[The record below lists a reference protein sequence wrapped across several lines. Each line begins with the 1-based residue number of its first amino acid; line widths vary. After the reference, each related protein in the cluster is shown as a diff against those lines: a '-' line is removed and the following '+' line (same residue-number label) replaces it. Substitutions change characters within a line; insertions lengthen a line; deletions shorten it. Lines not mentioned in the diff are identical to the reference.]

1 MDVPHDV
8 YTTDVLVIGGG
19 LAGCWAAIAATRQG
33 SRALVVDKG
42 FVGGSG
48 CSVFAGGVVLH
59 LTPDDDPADFVREHC
74 RESELLLDPAWVEW
88 LVQANYERIAELDG
102 WDAPF
107 DRHDDA
113 ACGQVGSL
121 HRRLI
126 YVGSRETVWRLG
138 LDSVELMKLM
148 RKHVLRTKQA
158 KLLDHTAIV
167 KLLVQD
173 GRIVGAVGIRRQDD
187 RLCLIQAKSVVLA
200 AGGCAWKGTHFGH
213 DMLCGEAYAL
223 AWDVGASL
231 MNMEYSNGYIATNTR
246 FDSHGQC
253 ILAAIGGEYLNGEGE
268 PFLGKYSDK
277 VPPAIHVIA
286 RGMASEM
293 REGRGPIQLDL
304 SAVPATDREMWLH
317 AFKHIAELARRSGQD
332 LFADRTQWHP
342 GFNGSVSG
350 SAGIYIADTSMA
362 ASVPGLFV
370 AGDAATRGY
379 VVGASSGITFL
390 NLAWAN
396 GSGYAAGVTAGTF
409 AQNAGWEEIADAR
422 KEDLFAEILR
432 PMESKDGLLPDAVY
446 GELQSQAMPPELNIF
461 RQEARMQQALAHV
474 RTLRQEAVPRL
485 FAPDFHELV
494 KCFEVE
500 ATALTT
506 ALMYEAALL
515 RTESRGW
522 HYREDYPQRDDSEW
536 LRWII
541 AEPGAG
547 GEPVFR
553 YSPVPRDRLE
563 KLGLLEKAAA
573 QSPTT

>member
-1 MDVPHDV
+1 MRVFVEVPHDV

-48 CSVFAGGVVLH
+48 CSVFAGGVVLY
-59 LTPDDDPADFVREHC
+59 LTPEDDPTDFVREHC

-102 WDAPF
+102 WGAPF
-107 DRHDDA
+107 DRHNDA
-113 ACGQVGSL
+113 AEGQSGSL

-148 RKHVLRTKQA
+148 RKQVLRTKQA
-158 KLLDHTAIV
+158 KLLDHTTIV
-167 KLLVQD
+167 KLLVED
-173 GRIVGAVGIRRQDD
+173 DRIIGAVGIRRQDE
-187 RLCLIQAKSVVLA
+187 RLCLIQAKAVVLA

-213 DMLCGEAYAL
+213 DMLCGEAYKL

-231 MNMEYSNGYIATNTR
+231 MNMEYANGYIATNTR

-253 ILAAIGGEYLNGEGE
+253 ILAAIGGKYLNGEGE

-286 RGMASEM
+286 RGMASEI

-304 SAVPATDREMWLH
+304 SAVPVKDREMWLH

-350 SAGIYIADTSMA
+350 SAGVYFTDTTMA
-362 ASVPGLFV
+362 STIPGLYV

-396 GSGYAAGVTAGTF
+396 GSGYAAGVGAGEF
-409 AQNAGWEEIADAR
+409 AQSSGQEAHSGAKWECE
-422 KEDLFAEILR
+422 LAEALR
-432 PMESKDGLLPDAVY
+432 PMERTGGLLPDVAY
-446 GELQSQAMPPELNIF
+446 GQLQTQAMPPEVNIF
-461 RQEARMQQALAHV
+461 REGERMQRALAHV
-474 RTLRQEAVPRL
+474 RTLQEEVVPNL

-494 KCFEVE
+494 KCYEVE

-506 ALMYEAALL
+506 ELMYEAALL

-522 HYREDYPQRDDSEW
+522 HFREDYPQRDDTGW
-536 LRWII
+536 LKWIV
-541 AEPGAG
+541 AEPDEK
-547 GEPVFR
+547 GEPDFR
-553 YSPVPRDRLE
+553 YVSVPRKRLE
-563 KLGLLEKAAA
+563 ELGILESAAA
-573 QSPTT
+573 V

>member
-1 MDVPHDV
+1 MEVPHDV

-48 CSVFAGGVVLH
+48 CSVFAGGVVLY
-59 LTPDDDPADFVREHC
+59 LTPEDDPTDFVREHC

-102 WDAPF
+102 WGAPF

-113 ACGQVGSL
+113 AEGQAGSL

-148 RKHVLRTKQA
+148 RKQVLRTKQA
-158 KLLDHTAIV
+158 KLLDHTTIV

-173 GRIVGAVGIRRQDD
+173 GRIVGAVGIRRQDE
-187 RLCLIQAKSVVLA
+187 RLCLIQAKAIVLA

-213 DMLCGEAYAL
+213 DMLCGEAYKL
-223 AWDVGASL
+223 AWDVGAAL
-231 MNMEYSNGYIATNTR
+231 MNMEYANGYIATNTR

-253 ILAAIGGEYLNGEGE
+253 ILAAIGGKYLNGEGE

-286 RGMASEM
+286 RGMASEI

-304 SAVPATDREMWLH
+304 SAVPVKDREMWLH

-350 SAGIYIADTSMA
+350 SAGVYFTDTTMA

-396 GSGYAAGVTAGTF
+396 GSGYAAGVGAGEF
-409 AQNAGWEEIADAR
+409 AQNSGQEAHSDA
-422 KEDLFAEILR
+422 KWKSELAEALR
-432 PMESKDGLLPDAVY
+432 PMERTGGLLPDVVY
-446 GELQSQAMPPELNIF
+446 GQLQTQAMPPEVNIF
-461 RQEARMQQALAHV
+461 REGERMQRALAHV
-474 RTLRQEAVPRL
+474 RTLQEEVVPNL

-494 KCFEVE
+494 KCYEVE

-506 ALMYEAALL
+506 DLMYEAALL

-522 HYREDYPQRDDSEW
+522 HFREDYPQRDDTGW
-536 LRWII
+536 LKWIV
-541 AEPGAG
+541 AEPDEK
-547 GEPVFR
+547 GEPDFR
-553 YSPVPRDRLE
+553 YVSVPRKRLE
-563 KLGLLEKAAA
+563 ELGILESAAA
-573 QSPTT
+573 V

>member
-1 MDVPHDV
+1 MEVPHDV

-42 FVGGSG
+42 FIGGSG
-48 CSVFAGGVVLH
+48 CSVFAGGVVLY

-74 RESELLLDPAWVEW
+74 RESELLLDPGWVEW
-88 LVQANYERIAELDG
+88 LVHANYERIAELDG
-102 WDAPF
+102 WGAPF

-113 ACGQVGSL
+113 SDGPAGSL

-148 RKHVLRTKQA
+148 RKQVLRTKQA
-158 KLLDHTAIV
+158 KLLDHTTIV

-173 GRIVGAVGIRRQDD
+173 GRIVGAVGIRRQDE
-187 RLCLIQAKSVVLA
+187 RLCLIQAKAVVLA

-213 DMLCGEAYAL
+213 DMLCGEAYKL
-223 AWDVGASL
+223 AWDAGASL
-231 MNMEYSNGYIATNTR
+231 MNIEYANGYIATNTR

-253 ILAAIGGEYLNGEGE
+253 ILAAIGGKYLNGEGE

-286 RGMASEM
+286 RGMASEI

-304 SAVPATDREMWLH
+304 SAVPVKDREMWLH

-332 LFADRTQWHP
+332 LFAERTQWHP

-350 SAGIYIADTSMA
+350 SAGVYFTDTTMA
-362 ASVPGLFV
+362 ASVPGLYV

-396 GSGYAAGVTAGTF
+396 GSGYAAGEGAGVF
-409 AQNAGWEEIADAR
+409 AQDSGREALSGANWECELTEA
-422 KEDLFAEILR
+422 LR
-432 PMESKDGLLPDAVY
+432 PMERTNGLLPDVVY
-446 GELQSQAMPPELNIF
+446 GQLQSQAMPPEVNIF
-461 RQEARMQQALAHV
+461 REGERMQRALAHI
-474 RTLRQEAVPRL
+474 RTLQQEAVPRL

-494 KCFEVE
+494 KCYEVE

-522 HYREDYPQRDDSEW
+522 HYREDFPQRDDGDWLKWIVADPDEQSE
-536 LRWII
+536 
-541 AEPGAG
+541 PD
-547 GEPVFR
+547 FR
-553 YSPVPRDRLE
+553 YVPVPRKRLE
-563 KLGLLEKAAA
+563 ELGILESAAVV
-573 QSPTT
+573 

>member
-1 MDVPHDV
+1 MESPHDV
-8 YTTDVLVIGGG
+8 YSTDVLVIGGG

-33 SRALVVDKG
+33 NRALVVDKG

-48 CSVFAGGVVLH
+48 CSVFAGGVVLY
-59 LTPDDDPADFVREHC
+59 LTPEDDPSDFVREHC

-88 LVQANYERIAELDG
+88 LVQANYERIAELDSWG
-102 WDAPF
+102 APF
-107 DRHDDA
+107 DRHDDESG
-113 ACGQVGSL
+113 GQVGSL

-148 RKHVLRTKQA
+148 RKQVLRTKQA
-158 KLLDHTAIV
+158 KLLDHTTIV
-167 KLLVQD
+167 KLLVQN

-187 RLCLIQAKSVVLA
+187 RLCLIQAKAVVLA

-223 AWDVGASL
+223 AWDVGAAL
-231 MNMEYSNGYIATNTR
+231 MNMEFANGYIATNTR

-253 ILAAIGGEYLNGEGE
+253 ILAAIGGRYLNGEGE

-286 RGMASEM
+286 RGMAAEI

-304 SAVPATDREMWLH
+304 SAVPETDRTMWLH

-332 LFADRTQWHP
+332 LFAERTQWHP

-350 SAGIYIADTSMA
+350 SAGIHICDTTMA
-362 ASVPGLFV
+362 STVPGLYV
-370 AGDAATRGY
+370 AGDAATRGH

-396 GSGYAAGVTAGTF
+396 GSGYAAGEGAGVF
-409 AQNAGWEEIADAR
+409 ARDVHPEEVDAA
-422 KEDLFAEILR
+422 LAEHALAEALQ
-432 PMESKDGLLPDAVY
+432 PMGRKDGILPDVVY
-446 GELQSQAMPPELNIF
+446 GRLQSQAMPPTLNIF
-461 RQEARMQQALAHV
+461 REGERMRQALADV
-474 RTLRQEAVPRL
+474 QSIRQELVPRL

-494 KCFEVE
+494 KCYEAE
-500 ATALTT
+500 ATAFTT

-522 HYREDYPQRDDSEW
+522 HYREDYPQRNDSEW
-536 LRWII
+536 LRWIV
-541 AEPGAG
+541 AKPDAD
-547 GEPVFR
+547 GEPVFS
-553 YSPVPRDRLE
+553 YSPVPRDRLAD
-563 KLGLLEKAAA
+563 LGLLEAAA
-573 QSPTT
+573 QTG

>member
-1 MDVPHDV
+1 MEVPHDV
-8 YTTDVLVIGGG
+8 YSTDVLVIGGG

-59 LTPDDDPADFVREHC
+59 LTPDDDPSDFVREHC

-88 LVQANYERIAELDG
+88 LVQANYERIAELDSWG
-102 WDAPF
+102 APF
-107 DRHDDA
+107 DRHED
-113 ACGQVGSL
+113 GSL

-158 KLLDHTAIV
+158 KILDHTAIV

-173 GRIVGAVGIRRQDD
+173 GRVVGAVGIRRQDD
-187 RLCLIQAKSVVLA
+187 KLCLIQAKAVVLA

-213 DMLCGEAYAL
+213 DMLCGEAYKL
-223 AWDVGASL
+223 AWDVGAAM
-231 MNMEYSNGYIATNTR
+231 MNMEYANGYIATNTR

-253 ILAAIGGEYLNGEGE
+253 ILAAIGGKYLNGDGE
-268 PFLGKYSDK
+268 PFLAKYSDK

-286 RGMASEM
+286 RGMATEI

-304 SAVPATDREMWLH
+304 TAVPTTDREMWLH

-342 GFNGSVSG
+342 GYNGSVSG
-350 SAGIYIADTSMA
+350 SAGVYISDTSMA
-362 ASVPGLFV
+362 SSVPGLYV
-370 AGDAATRGY
+370 AGDAAARGY

-396 GSGYAAGVTAGTF
+396 GSGYAAGVGAGLF
-409 AQNAGWEEIADAR
+409 SQDAGLEEIPDSR
-422 KEDLFAEILR
+422 KAHAFAEVLR
-432 PMESKDGLLPDAVY
+432 PMERQDGLLPDTVY
-446 GELQSQAMPPELNIF
+446 GHLQAQAMPPDLNMF
-461 RQEARMQQALAHV
+461 REEERMRQTLAHV
-474 RTLRQEAVPRL
+474 RSLEQAAAPRL

-500 ATALTT
+500 STALTT

-541 AEPGAG
+541 AEPDAKGDPA
-547 GEPVFR
+547 FR
-553 YSPVPRDRLE
+553 YAAVPQERLE
-563 KLGLLEKAAA
+563 KLGLLEDTAL
-573 QSPTT
+573 QSP

>member
-1 MDVPHDV
+1 MEVPHDI

-48 CSVFAGGVVLH
+48 CSVFAGGVVLY

-74 RESELLLDPAWVEW
+74 RESELLIDPAWVEW
-88 LVQANYERIAELDG
+88 LVQANYERITELDG
-102 WDAPF
+102 WGAPF
-107 DRHDDA
+107 DRHED
-113 ACGQVGSL
+113 GSL

-148 RKHVLRTKQA
+148 RKQVLRTKQA
-158 KLLDHTAIV
+158 KILDHAAIV

-173 GRIVGAVGIRRQDD
+173 GRVVGAVGIRRQDE

-213 DMLCGEAYAL
+213 DMLCGEAYKL
-223 AWDVGASL
+223 AWDAGAAL
-231 MNMEYSNGYIATNTR
+231 MNMEYANGYIATNTR

-253 ILAAIGGEYLNGEGE
+253 ILAAIGGKYLNGEGE

-286 RGMASEM
+286 RGMASEI
-293 REGRGPIQLDL
+293 RAGRGPIQLDL
-304 SAVPATDREMWLH
+304 SAVPGTDREMWLH

-332 LFADRTQWHP
+332 LFAERTQWHP

-350 SAGIYIADTSMA
+350 SAGIHITDTSLA
-362 ASVPGLFV
+362 TRVPGLYV

-396 GSGYAAGVTAGTF
+396 ASGFAAGEGAGKH
-409 AQNAGWEEIADAR
+409 AQGVAGDEISAA
-422 KEDLFAEILR
+422 KAEDVMAEALR
-432 PMESKDGLLPDAVY
+432 PMEREDGLLPDVVY
-446 GELQSQAMPPELNIF
+446 GHLQTQAMPTEVNIF
-461 RQEARMQQALAHV
+461 RHGERMQRAFAHV
-474 RTLRQEAVPRL
+474 RELQQEAVPHL

-494 KCFEVE
+494 KCYEVE

-506 ALMYEAALL
+506 SLMYEAALM

-522 HYREDYPQRDDSEW
+522 HYREDYPQRDDSGW

-541 AEPGAG
+541 AEPDADN
-547 GEPVFR
+547 EPTYR
-553 YSPVPRDRLE
+553 YAAVPRERLQN
-563 KLGLLEKAAA
+563 LGILEPAAM
-573 QSPTT
+573 

>member
-1 MDVPHDV
+1 VEVPHDV
-8 YTTDVLVIGGG
+8 YNTDVLVIGGG

-48 CSVFAGGVVLH
+48 CSVFAGGVVLY
-59 LTPDDDPADFVREHC
+59 LTPEDDPADFVREHC

-102 WDAPF
+102 WGAPF

-113 ACGQVGSL
+113 PEGQAGSL

-148 RKHVLRTKQA
+148 RKQVLRTKQA
-158 KLLDHTAIV
+158 KLLDHTTIV
-167 KLLVQD
+167 KLLVED
-173 GRIVGAVGIRRQDD
+173 GRIVGAVGIRRQDE
-187 RLCLIQAKSVVLA
+187 RLCLIQAKAVVLA

-213 DMLCGEAYAL
+213 DMLCGEAYKL

-231 MNMEYSNGYIATNTR
+231 MNMEFANGYIATNTR

-253 ILAAIGGEYLNGEGE
+253 ILAAIGGKYLNGEGE

-286 RGMASEM
+286 RGMASEI

-304 SAVPATDREMWLH
+304 SAVPIKDREMWLH

-332 LFADRTQWHP
+332 LFAERTQWHP

-350 SAGIYIADTSMA
+350 SAGVYFTDTTMA
-362 ASVPGLFV
+362 STVPGLYV

-396 GSGYAAGVTAGTF
+396 GSGYAAGVGAGAF
-409 AQNAGWEEIADAR
+409 AQDTDHRELTTAKWEHY
-422 KEDLFAEILR
+422 FAEALR
-432 PMESKDGLLPDAVY
+432 PMERTDGLLPDDVY
-446 GELQSQAMPPELNIF
+446 GQLQTQAMPPEVNIF
-461 RQEARMQQALAHV
+461 REGERMQRALAHV
-474 RTLRQEAVPRL
+474 RTLQQEAVPRL

-494 KCFEVE
+494 KCYEVE

-506 ALMYEAALL
+506 TLMYEAALL

-522 HYREDYPQRDDSEW
+522 HYREDYPQRDDNGW
-536 LRWII
+536 LRWIV
-541 AEPGAG
+541 AEPDENS
-547 GEPVFR
+547 EPDFR
-553 YSPVPRDRLE
+553 YVPVPRQRLE
-563 KLGLLEKAAA
+563 ALGILGTAAA
-573 QSPTT
+573 V

>member
-1 MDVPHDV
+1 MEVPQDV
-8 YTTDVLVIGGG
+8 YATDVLVIGGG

-48 CSVFAGGVVLH
+48 CSVFAGGVVLY

-74 RESELLLDPAWVEW
+74 RESELLLDPEWVEW
-88 LVQANYERIAELDG
+88 LVHANYERIAELDG

-107 DRHDDA
+107 DRHED
-113 ACGQVGSL
+113 GSL

-138 LDSVELMKLM
+138 LDSVELMKQM
-148 RKHVLRTKQA
+148 RKQVLRTKQA
-158 KLLDHTAIV
+158 KILDHATIV

-173 GRIVGAVGIRRQDD
+173 GRVVGAVGIRRQDE
-187 RLCLIQAKSVVLA
+187 RLCLIQAKAVVLA
-200 AGGCAWKGTHFGH
+200 AGGCSWKGTHFGH
-213 DMLCGEAYAL
+213 DMLCGEGYKL
-223 AWDVGASL
+223 AWDVGAAL
-231 MNMEYSNGYIATNTR
+231 MNMEYANGYIATNTR

-253 ILAAIGGEYLNGEGE
+253 ILAAIGGKYLNGEGE

-286 RGMASEM
+286 RGMASEI

-304 SAVPATDREMWLH
+304 SAVPQTDREMWLH

-350 SAGIYIADTSMA
+350 SAGVHFTDTTMA
-362 ASVPGLFV
+362 ANVPGLYV

-396 GSGYAAGVTAGTF
+396 GSGYAAGVGAGAFAQTAGLS
-409 AQNAGWEEIADAR
+409 ELSRSAR
-422 KEDLFAEILR
+422 EHALAEMLR
-432 PMESKDGLLPDAVY
+432 PMEREDGLLPDTVY
-446 GELQSQAMPPELNIF
+446 GQLQAQAMPPEVNIF
-461 RQEARMQQALAHV
+461 RDGAGMAQALAHV
-474 RTLRQEAVPRL
+474 RALRQESVPRL
-485 FAPDFHELV
+485 YAPDFHELV
-494 KCFEVE
+494 KCNEVE

-506 ALMYEAALL
+506 ELMYEAALL

-522 HYREDYPQRDDSEW
+522 HYREDFPQRDDSGW

-541 AEPGAG
+541 AKPDAK
-547 GEPVFR
+547 GEPAFS
-553 YSPVPRDRLE
+553 YAPVPRDRLE
-563 KLGLLEKAAA
+563 QLGLLETAAV
-573 QSPTT
+573 

>member
-1 MDVPHDV
+1 MEVPYDVH
-8 YTTDVLVIGGG
+8 TTDVLVIGGG

-48 CSVFAGGVVLH
+48 CSVFAGGVVLY

-74 RESELLLDPAWVEW
+74 RESELLIDPAWVER
-88 LVQANYERIAELDG
+88 LVQANYERITELDG
-102 WDAPF
+102 WGAPF
-107 DRHDDA
+107 DRHED
-113 ACGQVGSL
+113 GSL

-158 KLLDHTAIV
+158 KILDHAAIV

-173 GRIVGAVGIRRQDD
+173 GRVIGAVGIRRQDE

-213 DMLCGEAYAL
+213 DMLCGEAYKL
-223 AWDVGASL
+223 AWDAGASL
-231 MNMEYSNGYIATNTR
+231 MNMEYANGYIATNTR

-253 ILAAIGGEYLNGEGE
+253 ILAAIGGKYLNGEGE

-286 RGMASEM
+286 RGMASEI
-293 REGRGPIQLDL
+293 RAGRGPIQLDL
-304 SAVPATDREMWLH
+304 SAVPGTDREMWLH

-332 LFADRTQWHP
+332 LFAERTQWHP

-350 SAGIYIADTSMA
+350 SAGIHIADTSLA
-362 ASVPGLFV
+362 TRVPGLYV

-396 GSGYAAGVTAGTF
+396 ASGFAAGEGAGKF
-409 AQNAGWEEIADAR
+409 AQGVAGDEISAAKAEDA
-422 KEDLFAEILR
+422 LAEALR
-432 PMESKDGLLPDAVY
+432 PMEREDGLLPDVVY
-446 GELQSQAMPPELNIF
+446 GHLQTQAMPTEVNIF
-461 RQEARMQQALAHV
+461 RHGERMQRAFAHV
-474 RTLRQEAVPRL
+474 RELQQEAVPRL

-494 KCFEVE
+494 KCYEVE

-506 ALMYEAALL
+506 ALMYEAALK

-522 HYREDYPQRDDSEW
+522 HYREDYPQRDDSGW

-541 AEPGAG
+541 AEPNASS
-547 GEPVFR
+547 EPIFR
-553 YSPVPRDRLE
+553 YTPVPRDRLE
-563 KLGLLEKAAA
+563 RLGILEPAAA
-573 QSPTT
+573 V

>member
-48 CSVFAGGVVLH
+48 CSVFAGGVVLY

-74 RESELLLDPAWVEW
+74 SESELLLDPAWVEW

-102 WDAPF
+102 WGAPF

-113 ACGQVGSL
+113 SEGAAGSL

-148 RKHVLRTKQA
+148 RKQVLRTKQA

-167 KLLVQD
+167 KLLVED
-173 GRIVGAVGIRRQDD
+173 GRVVGAVGIRRQDE

-213 DMLCGEAYAL
+213 DMLCGEAYKL

-231 MNMEYSNGYIATNTR
+231 MNMEYANGYIATNTR

-253 ILAAIGGEYLNGEGE
+253 ILAAIGGKYLNGQGE
-268 PFLGKYSDK
+268 QFLGRYSDK

-286 RGMASEM
+286 RGMASEI

-304 SAVPATDREMWLH
+304 SAVPVKDREMWLH

-350 SAGIYIADTSMA
+350 SAGVYFTDTTMA
-362 ASVPGLFV
+362 ASVPGLYV

-396 GSGYAAGVTAGTF
+396 GSGYAAGVGAGEF
-409 AQNAGWEEIADAR
+409 AQNSGQAALSDAYWRGELAGA
-422 KEDLFAEILR
+422 LR
-432 PMESKDGLLPDAVY
+432 PMQRTDGLLPDAVY
-446 GELQSQAMPPELNIF
+446 GQLQTQAMPPEVNIF
-461 RQEARMQQALAHV
+461 RDSARMQRALAHV
-474 RTLRQEAVPRL
+474 RTLQQEAVPRL
-485 FAPDFHELV
+485 SAPDFHELV
-494 KCFEVE
+494 KCYEVE

-506 ALMYEAALL
+506 ALMYKAALL

-522 HYREDYPQRDDSEW
+522 HFREDYPQRDDSGW
-536 LRWII
+536 LRWIV
-541 AEPGAG
+541 AAPGED
-547 GEPVFR
+547 GEPDFR
-553 YSPVPRDRLE
+553 YVPVPRKQLE
-563 KLGLLEKAAA
+563 EMGILESAAVV
-573 QSPTT
+573 

>member
-48 CSVFAGGVVLH
+48 CSVFAGGVVLY
-59 LTPDDDPADFVREHC
+59 LTPEDDPADFVREHC

-102 WDAPF
+102 WGAPF

-113 ACGQVGSL
+113 SEGASGSL

-148 RKHVLRTKQA
+148 RKQVLRTKQA

-167 KLLVQD
+167 KLLVED
-173 GRIVGAVGIRRQDD
+173 GRVVGAVGIRRQDE

-213 DMLCGEAYAL
+213 DMLCGEAYKL

-231 MNMEYSNGYIATNTR
+231 MNMEYANGYIATNTR

-253 ILAAIGGEYLNGEGE
+253 ILAAIGGKYLNGEGE
-268 PFLGKYSDK
+268 QFLGRYSDK

-286 RGMASEM
+286 RGMASEI

-304 SAVPATDREMWLH
+304 SAVPVKDREMWLH

-350 SAGIYIADTSMA
+350 SAGVYFTDTTMA

-396 GSGYAAGVTAGTF
+396 GSGYAAGVGAGVF
-409 AQNAGWEEIADAR
+409 AQDSGQAALSDAYWQCELAGA
-422 KEDLFAEILR
+422 LR
-432 PMESKDGLLPDAVY
+432 PMQRMDGLLPDAVY
-446 GELQSQAMPPELNIF
+446 GQLQTQAMPPEVNIF
-461 RQEARMQQALAHV
+461 REGARMRQALAHV
-474 RTLRQEAVPRL
+474 RTLQQEAVPRL
-485 FAPDFHELV
+485 YAPDFHELV
-494 KCFEVE
+494 KCYEVE

-522 HYREDYPQRDDSEW
+522 HFREDHPQRDDSGW
-536 LRWII
+536 LKWIV
-541 AEPGAG
+541 AAPGED
-547 GEPVFR
+547 GEPDFR
-553 YSPVPRDRLE
+553 YVPVPRKQLE
-563 KLGLLEKAAA
+563 EMGILESAAVV
-573 QSPTT
+573 

>member
-1 MDVPHDV
+1 MEVPHDI

-48 CSVFAGGVVLH
+48 CSVFAGGVVLY

-74 RESELLLDPAWVEW
+74 RESELLIDPTWVEW
-88 LVQANYERIAELDG
+88 LVQANYERIMELDG

-107 DRHDDA
+107 DRHED
-113 ACGQVGSL
+113 GSL

-148 RKHVLRTKQA
+148 RKQVLRTKQA
-158 KLLDHTAIV
+158 KILDHAAIV

-173 GRIVGAVGIRRQDD
+173 GRVVGAVGIRRQDE

-213 DMLCGEAYAL
+213 DMLCGEAYKL
-223 AWDVGASL
+223 AWDAGASL
-231 MNMEYSNGYIATNTR
+231 MNMEYANGYIATNTR

-253 ILAAIGGEYLNGEGE
+253 ILAAIGGKYLNGEGE

-286 RGMASEM
+286 RGMASEI
-293 REGRGPIQLDL
+293 RAGRGPIQLDL
-304 SAVPATDREMWLH
+304 SAVPGTDREMWLH

-332 LFADRTQWHP
+332 LFAERTQWHP

-350 SAGIYIADTSMA
+350 SAGIHITDTSLA
-362 ASVPGLFV
+362 TRVPGLYV

-396 GSGYAAGVTAGTF
+396 ASGFAAGEGAGKF
-409 AQNAGWEEIADAR
+409 AQGVAGDAILAA
-422 KEDLFAEILR
+422 KAEDAMAEALR
-432 PMESKDGLLPDAVY
+432 PMEREDGLLPDVVY
-446 GELQSQAMPPELNIF
+446 GHLQTQAMPTEVNIF
-461 RQEARMQQALAHV
+461 RHGERMQRAFAHV
-474 RTLRQEAVPRL
+474 RKLQQEAVPRL

-494 KCFEVE
+494 KCYEVE

-506 ALMYEAALL
+506 ALMYEAALK

-522 HYREDYPQRDDSEW
+522 HYREDYPQRDDNGW

-541 AEPGAG
+541 AEPDAG
-547 GEPVFR
+547 SEPIYR
-553 YSPVPRDRLE
+553 YASVPRDRLE
-563 KLGLLEKAAA
+563 KLGILDPAPAV
-573 QSPTT
+573 

>member
-1 MDVPHDV
+1 MEVPHDV

-48 CSVFAGGVVLH
+48 CSVFAGGVVLY
-59 LTPDDDPADFVREHC
+59 LTPDDNPADFVREHC

-102 WDAPF
+102 WGAPF

-113 ACGQVGSL
+113 AGSQAGSL

-148 RKHVLRTKQA
+148 RKQVLRTKQA
-158 KLLDHTAIV
+158 KLLDHTTIV
-167 KLLVQD
+167 KLLVQE

-187 RLCLIQAKSVVLA
+187 RLCLIQAKAIVLA

-213 DMLCGEAYAL
+213 DMLCGEAYKL
-223 AWDVGASL
+223 AWDAGASL
-231 MNMEYSNGYIATNTR
+231 MNMEYANGYIATNTR

-253 ILAAIGGEYLNGEGE
+253 ILAAIGGKYLNGEGE

-286 RGMASEM
+286 RGMAAEI

-304 SAVPATDREMWLH
+304 SAVPVKDREMWLH

-332 LFADRTQWHP
+332 LFAERTQWHP

-350 SAGIYIADTSMA
+350 SAGIYFSDYTMA
-362 ASVPGLFV
+362 STVPGLYV

-396 GSGYAAGVTAGTF
+396 GSGYAAGVGAGTF
-409 AQNAGWEEIADAR
+409 AQDADWDEISAARTEDA
-422 KEDLFAEILR
+422 LAEALR
-432 PMESKDGLLPDAVY
+432 PMERTDDLLPDGVY
-446 GELQSQAMPPELNIF
+446 GQLQTQAMPPEVNIF
-461 RQEARMQQALAHV
+461 REGGRMQRALAHV
-474 RTLRQEAVPRL
+474 RTLQQEAVPRL

-494 KCFEVE
+494 KCYEVE

-522 HYREDYPQRDDSEW
+522 HFREDYPQRDDSGW

-541 AEPGAG
+541 AEPDENS
-547 GEPVFR
+547 EPVFR
-553 YSPVPRDRLE
+553 YASVPCERLE
-563 KLGLLEKAAA
+563 ELGLVEAAA
-573 QSPTT
+573 VQSR

>member
-48 CSVFAGGVVLH
+48 CSVFAGGVVLY

-88 LVQANYERIAELDG
+88 LVQANYERIAEMDG
-102 WDAPF
+102 WGAPF

-113 ACGQVGSL
+113 SEGAAGSL

-148 RKHVLRTKQA
+148 RKQVLRTKQA

-167 KLLVQD
+167 KLLVKD
-173 GRIVGAVGIRRQDD
+173 GRVVGAVGIRRQDE

-213 DMLCGEAYAL
+213 DMLCGEAYKL

-231 MNMEYSNGYIATNTR
+231 MNMEYANGYIATNTR

-253 ILAAIGGEYLNGEGE
+253 ILAAIGGKYLNGEGE

-286 RGMASEM
+286 RGMASEI

-304 SAVPATDREMWLH
+304 SAVPVKDREMWLH

-350 SAGIYIADTSMA
+350 SAGVYFTDTTMA
-362 ASVPGLFV
+362 ASVPGLYV

-396 GSGYAAGVTAGTF
+396 GSGYAAGVGAGVF
-409 AQNAGWEEIADAR
+409 AQDSGQAALSDAYCRGELAGA
-422 KEDLFAEILR
+422 LR
-432 PMESKDGLLPDAVY
+432 PMQRTDGLLPDAVY
-446 GELQSQAMPPELNIF
+446 GQLQTQAMPPEVNIF
-461 RQEARMQQALAHV
+461 REGARMRQALAHV
-474 RTLRQEAVPRL
+474 RTLQQEAVPRL
-485 FAPDFHELV
+485 YAPDFHELV
-494 KCFEVE
+494 KCYEVE

-522 HYREDYPQRDDSEW
+522 HFREDYPQRDDSGW
-536 LRWII
+536 LKWIV
-541 AEPGAG
+541 AAPGED
-547 GEPVFR
+547 GEPDFR
-553 YSPVPRDRLE
+553 YVPVPRKQLE
-563 KLGLLEKAAA
+563 EMGILESAAVV
-573 QSPTT
+573 

>member
-1 MDVPHDV
+1 MEVPHDV

-88 LVQANYERIAELDG
+88 LVQANYERIAELDS

-113 ACGQVGSL
+113 ASGEVGSL

-148 RKHVLRTKQA
+148 RKRVLRTKRA
-158 KLLDHTAIV
+158 KILDHAAIV
-167 KLLVQD
+167 KLLVRE
-173 GRIVGAVGIRRQDD
+173 GRVIGAVGIRRQDD
-187 RLCLIQAKSVVLA
+187 RLCLIHAKAVVLA

-213 DMLCGEAYAL
+213 DMLCGEAYKL
-223 AWDVGASL
+223 AWDAGAAL
-231 MNMEYSNGYIATNTR
+231 MNLEYANGYIATNTR

-253 ILAAIGGEYLNGEGE
+253 ILAAIGGTYLNGAGE

-286 RGMASEM
+286 RGMASEIQA
-293 REGRGPIQLDL
+293 GRGPIQLDL
-304 SAVPATDREMWLH
+304 TAVPETDRTMWLH

-332 LFADRTQWHP
+332 LFTQRTQWHP

-350 SAGIYIADTSMA
+350 SAGVYIEDTTMA
-362 ASVPGLFV
+362 SSVPGLYA

-396 GSGYAAGVTAGTF
+396 GSGYAAGVSAGSF
-409 AQNAGWEEIADAR
+409 AQDAGWVESGAAEREDA
-422 KEDLFAEILR
+422 FAEALR
-432 PMESKDGLLPDAVY
+432 PLERADGLPPDAVY
-446 GELQSQAMPPELNIF
+446 GELQSQAMPPQLNIF
-461 RQEARMQQALAHV
+461 RHGARMEHALAHV
-474 RTLRQEAVPRL
+474 RALRQDAVPRL

-494 KCFEVE
+494 KCYEVE

-522 HYREDYPQRDDSEW
+522 HYREDYPQRDDENW

-541 AEPGAG
+541 AAPDAE

-553 YSPVPRDRLE
+553 YADAPRDRLE
-563 KLGLLEKAAA
+563 ALGLLPAAA
-573 QSPTT
+573 VESR

>member
-1 MDVPHDV
+1 METPYDE
-8 YTTDVLVIGGG
+8 YATDVLVIGGG

-48 CSVFAGGVVLH
+48 CSVFAGGVVLY
-59 LTPDDDPADFVREHC
+59 LTPDDDPAAFVREHC

-88 LVQANYERIAELDG
+88 LVQANYERITELDG
-102 WDAPF
+102 WGAPF
-107 DRHDDA
+107 DRHDDET
-113 ACGQVGSL
+113 L

-138 LDSVELMKLM
+138 LDSVELMRLM
-148 RKHVLRTKQA
+148 RKQTLRTKRA
-158 KLLDHTAIV
+158 KILDHTTIV

-173 GRIVGAVGIRRQDD
+173 GRVVGAVGIRRQDD
-187 RLCLIQAKSVVLA
+187 RLCLIQAKAVVLA

-213 DMLCGEAYAL
+213 DMLCGEAYKL
-223 AWDVGASL
+223 AWDAGAAL
-231 MNMEYSNGYIATNTR
+231 MNLEYANGYIATNTR

-253 ILAAIGGEYLNGEGE
+253 ILAAIGGTYLNGAGE

-286 RGMASEM
+286 RGMASEI

-304 SAVPATDREMWLH
+304 SAVPQTDREMWLH

-350 SAGIYIADTSMA
+350 SAGVYISDTTMA
-362 ASVPGLFV
+362 STVPGLFA

-396 GSGYAAGVTAGTF
+396 GSGYAAGVSAGEF
-409 AQNAGWEEIADAR
+409 ARDVGFSEIGDAER
-422 KEDLFAEILR
+422 DGAFTEALR
-432 PMESKDGLLPDAVY
+432 PLARADGPLPDAVY
-446 GELQSQAMPPELNIF
+446 GALQSQAMPPALNIF
-461 RQEARMQQALAHV
+461 RDGGRMKQALAHV
-474 RTLRQEAVPRL
+474 RDLRQDAAPRL

-494 KCFEVE
+494 KCYEVE

-506 ALMYEAALL
+506 TLMYEAALL
-515 RTESRGW
+515 RIESRGW
-522 HYREDYPQRDDSEW
+522 HYREDYPERDDENW

-541 AEPGAG
+541 AEPDTQ

-553 YSPVPRDRLE
+553 YADAPRDRLAE
-563 KLGLLEKAAA
+563 LGLLDAAPA
-573 QSPTT
+573 SAS

>member
-1 MDVPHDV
+1 MEVPHDV

-48 CSVFAGGVVLH
+48 CSVFAGGVVLY
-59 LTPDDDPADFVREHC
+59 LTPDDDPEDFVREHC

-102 WDAPF
+102 WGAPF

-113 ACGQVGSL
+113 AGSQAGSL

-148 RKHVLRTKQA
+148 RKQVLRTKQA
-158 KLLDHTAIV
+158 KILDHTTIV
-167 KLLVQD
+167 KLLVQG

-213 DMLCGEAYAL
+213 DMLCGEAYKL
-223 AWDVGASL
+223 AWDAGASL
-231 MNMEYSNGYIATNTR
+231 MNMEYANGYIATNTR

-253 ILAAIGGEYLNGEGE
+253 ILAAIGGKYLNGEGE
-268 PFLGKYSDK
+268 PFLGRYSEK

-286 RGMASEM
+286 RGMAAEI

-304 SAVPATDREMWLH
+304 SAVPTTDREMWLH

-350 SAGIYIADTSMA
+350 SAGVYFADTTMA
-362 ASVPGLFV
+362 ASVPGLYV

-396 GSGYAAGVTAGTF
+396 GSGYAAGVGAGAY
-409 AQNAGWEEIADAR
+409 AQDADHGELATGSWED
-422 KEDLFAEILR
+422 DLVEALGPIER
-432 PMESKDGLLPDAVY
+432 KDGLLPDEVY
-446 GELQSQAMPPELNIF
+446 GQLQTQAMPPEVNIF
-461 RQEARMQQALAHV
+461 REGERMQRALAHV
-474 RTLRQEAVPRL
+474 RALQEEAVPRL

-494 KCFEVE
+494 KCYEVE

-522 HYREDYPQRDDSEW
+522 HYREDFPQRDDRDW
-536 LRWII
+536 LRWIV
-541 AEPGAG
+541 AEPNETG
-547 GEPVFR
+547 GPNFR
-553 YSPVPRDRLE
+553 YVPVPRKRLE
-563 KLGLLEKAAA
+563 ALGILETAAA
-573 QSPTT
+573 V

>member
-1 MDVPHDV
+1 MEVPHDV
-8 YTTDVLVIGGG
+8 YSTDVLVIGGG

-59 LTPDDDPADFVREHC
+59 LTPDDDPSDFVREHC

-88 LVQANYERIAELDG
+88 LVHANYERIAELDSWG
-102 WDAPF
+102 APF
-107 DRHDDA
+107 DRHED
-113 ACGQVGSL
+113 GSL

-158 KLLDHTAIV
+158 KILDHTAIV
-167 KLLVQD
+167 KLLVED
-173 GRIVGAVGIRRQDD
+173 GRVVGAVGIRRQDD
-187 RLCLIQAKSVVLA
+187 RLCLIQAKAVVLA

-213 DMLCGEAYAL
+213 DMLCGEAYKL

-231 MNMEYSNGYIATNTR
+231 MNMEFANGYIATNTR

-253 ILAAIGGEYLNGEGE
+253 ILAAIGGRYLNGNGE

-286 RGMASEM
+286 RGMATEI

-304 SAVPATDREMWLH
+304 TAVPATDREMWLH
-317 AFKHIAELARRSGQD
+317 AFKYIAELARRSGQG

-350 SAGIYIADTSMA
+350 SAGVYISDTTMA
-362 ASVPGLFV
+362 SSVPGLYV

-396 GSGYAAGVTAGTF
+396 GSGYAAGVGAGLF
-409 AQNAGWEEIADAR
+409 SQDAGLEEISDSR
-422 KEDLFAEILR
+422 KAHAFAEVLR
-432 PMESKDGLLPDAVY
+432 PMERQGGLLPDTVY
-446 GELQSQAMPPELNIF
+446 GHLQAQAMPPALNIF
-461 RQEARMQQALAHV
+461 REEERMRQALAHV
-474 RTLRQEAVPRL
+474 RSLAQAAAPRL

-500 ATALTT
+500 STALTT

-541 AEPGAG
+541 AEPDAKGD
-547 GEPVFR
+547 PVFR
-553 YSPVPRDRLE
+553 YAAVPQERLE
-563 KLGLLEKAAA
+563 KLGLLEETAL
-573 QSPTT
+573 QCP

>member
-1 MDVPHDV
+1 MEVPHDV
-8 YTTDVLVIGGG
+8 YSTDVLVIGGG

-59 LTPDDDPADFVREHC
+59 LTPDDDPSDFVREHC

-88 LVQANYERIAELDG
+88 LVQANYERIAELDSWG
-102 WDAPF
+102 APF
-107 DRHDDA
+107 DRHED
-113 ACGQVGSL
+113 GSL

-158 KLLDHTAIV
+158 KILDHTAIV
-167 KLLVQD
+167 KLLVED
-173 GRIVGAVGIRRQDD
+173 GRVVGAVGIRRQDD
-187 RLCLIQAKSVVLA
+187 RLCLIQARAVVLA

-213 DMLCGEAYAL
+213 DMLCGEAYKL
-223 AWDVGASL
+223 AWDVGAAM
-231 MNMEYSNGYIATNTR
+231 MNMEYANGYIATNTR

-253 ILAAIGGEYLNGEGE
+253 ILAAIGGKYLNGDGE

-286 RGMASEM
+286 RGMATEI

-304 SAVPATDREMWLH
+304 TAVPTTDREMWLH

-350 SAGIYIADTSMA
+350 SAGVYISDTTMA
-362 ASVPGLFV
+362 SGVPGLYV
-370 AGDAATRGY
+370 AGDAAARGY

-396 GSGYAAGVTAGTF
+396 GSGYAAGVGAGLF
-409 AQNAGWEEIADAR
+409 SQDAGLEEIPDSR
-422 KEDLFAEILR
+422 KAHAFAEVLR
-432 PMESKDGLLPDAVY
+432 PMERQGGLLPDTVY
-446 GELQSQAMPPELNIF
+446 GHLQAQAMPPALNIF
-461 RQEARMQQALAHV
+461 REEERMRQALAHV
-474 RTLRQEAVPRL
+474 RSLEQAAAPRL

-500 ATALTT
+500 STALTT

-541 AEPGAG
+541 AEPDALGD
-547 GEPVFR
+547 PTFR
-553 YSPVPRDRLE
+553 YAAVPQERLE
-563 KLGLLEKAAA
+563 KLGLLEETAL
-573 QSPTT
+573 QSP

>member
-1 MDVPHDV
+1 MEVPHDV

-48 CSVFAGGVVLH
+48 CSVFAGGVVLY

-88 LVQANYERIAELDG
+88 LVQANYERITELDG
-102 WDAPF
+102 WGAPF

-113 ACGQVGSL
+113 AEGQAGSL

-148 RKHVLRTKQA
+148 RKQVLRTKQA
-158 KLLDHTAIV
+158 KLLDHTTIV
-167 KLLVQD
+167 KLLVED
-173 GRIVGAVGIRRQDD
+173 GRVIGAVGIRRQDE
-187 RLCLIQAKSVVLA
+187 RLCLIQAKAVVLA

-213 DMLCGEAYAL
+213 DMLCGEAYKL

-231 MNMEYSNGYIATNTR
+231 MNMEYANGYIATNTR

-253 ILAAIGGEYLNGEGE
+253 ILAAIGGKYLNGEGE

-286 RGMASEM
+286 RGMASEI

-304 SAVPATDREMWLH
+304 SAVPVKDREMWLH

-350 SAGIYIADTSMA
+350 SAGVYFMDTTMA
-362 ASVPGLFV
+362 ASVPGLYV

-396 GSGYAAGVTAGTF
+396 GSGYAAGVGAGVF
-409 AQNAGWEEIADAR
+409 AQDSGQEALSGANWEGE
-422 KEDLFAEILR
+422 LAEALR
-432 PMESKDGLLPDAVY
+432 PMERKDGLLPDVVY
-446 GELQSQAMPPELNIF
+446 GQLQTQAMPPEVNIF
-461 RQEARMQQALAHV
+461 REGERMQRALAHV
-474 RTLRQEAVPRL
+474 RTLQQEAVPHL

-494 KCFEVE
+494 KCYEVK

-522 HYREDYPQRDDSEW
+522 HYREDYPQRDDRGW

-541 AEPGAG
+541 AEPDEDS
-547 GEPVFR
+547 EPVFQ
-553 YSPVPRDRLE
+553 YVPVPRKQLE
-563 KLGLLEKAAA
+563 EMGILESAALA
-573 QSPTT
+573 

>member
-1 MDVPHDV
+1 MNVPHDV

-48 CSVFAGGVVLH
+48 CSVFAGGVVLY
-59 LTPDDDPADFVREHC
+59 LTPEDDPAAFVREHC

-102 WDAPF
+102 WGAPF

-113 ACGQVGSL
+113 AAGQAGSL

-138 LDSVELMKLM
+138 LDSVKLMQLM
-148 RKHVLRTKQA
+148 RKQVLRTKQA
-158 KLLDHTAIV
+158 KIIDHATIV

-173 GRIVGAVGIRRQDD
+173 GRIVGAVGIRRQDE

-213 DMLCGEAYAL
+213 DMLCGEAYKL
-223 AWDVGASL
+223 AWDVGATL
-231 MNMEYSNGYIATNTR
+231 MNMEFANGYIATNTR

-253 ILAAIGGEYLNGEGE
+253 ILAAIGGKYLNGEGE

-286 RGMASEM
+286 RGMAAEI

-304 SAVPATDREMWLH
+304 SAVPVKDREMWLH

-350 SAGIYIADTSMA
+350 SAGIYFADKTMSS
-362 ASVPGLFV
+362 SVPGLFA

-396 GSGYAAGVTAGTF
+396 GSGYAAGAGAGAFAKDAVLQEVAGT
-409 AQNAGWEEIADAR
+409 AR
-422 KEDLFAEILR
+422 EQAFAELLR
-432 PMESKDGLLPDAVY
+432 PMERREGLLPDTVY
-446 GELQSQAMPPELNIF
+446 GQLQSQAMPPELNIF
-461 RQEARMQQALAHV
+461 RESERMQRALAHV
-474 RTLRQEAVPRL
+474 RALRQQAVPRL
-485 FAPDFHELV
+485 YAPDFHELV
-494 KCFEVE
+494 KCYEVE

-506 ALMYEAALL
+506 SLMYEAALL

-522 HYREDYPQRDDSEW
+522 HYREDFPGRDDENW
-536 LRWII
+536 LRWVL
-541 AEPGAG
+541 AKPDGQ
-547 GEPVFR
+547 GEPSFS
-553 YSPVPRDRLE
+553 YASVPRKRLE
-563 KLGLLEKAAA
+563 ALGLLAAVA
-573 QSPTT
+573 V